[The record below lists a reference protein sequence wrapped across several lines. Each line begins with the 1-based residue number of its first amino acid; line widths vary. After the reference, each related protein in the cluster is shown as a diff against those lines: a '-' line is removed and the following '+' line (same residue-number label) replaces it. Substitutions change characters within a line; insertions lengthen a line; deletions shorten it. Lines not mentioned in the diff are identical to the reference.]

1 MVKNLLSEKM
11 QKAITVQN
19 LIKKGVPT
27 RDIMKQC
34 GVNKQYISY
43 WRHKEIKET
52 HYRKKKLPTKYIKWL
67 VEIASNRPVSECS
80 SRNMARV
87 LNKKLK
93 KEKITDSKKRQL
105 TIGYRTIN
113 KILNKFIGEPR
124 KIRKVFFLSE
134 DQKRKRIDFCKK
146 ILEKGLTG
154 KEIFFT
160 DETQI
165 DLSNYVNDSIRLTK
179 ENEEKLKKGE
189 LDVYDLITRPKK
201 KFEKSIMVAGVY
213 LTTG

>member
-1 MVKNLLSEKM
+1 
-11 QKAITVQN
+11 
-19 LIKKGVPT
+19 
-27 RDIMKQC
+27 
-34 GVNKQYISY
+34 
-43 WRHKEIKET
+43 
-52 HYRKKKLPTKYIKWL
+52 
-67 VEIASNRPVSECS
+67 
-80 SRNMARV
+80 MARV

-93 KEKITDSKKRQL
+93 KEKITDSKNKRL

-201 KFEKSIMVAGVY
+201 NSKNQSWWQEVS